1 MQPHPRRPVDRVLAA
16 ARAGVGLSGVLVVVA
31 LVGLLA
37 GAILP
42 AYLQGSPSTESVRS
56 AASQLASVL
65 ETARYRAVA
74 LERPVHVEFEPDG
87 REDFYTAYV
96 DLDGDPATPPG
107 GTEAEVAATEIPF
120 PDEVSGLRGRRLP
133 DGVAFGLG
141 AARSPADGYS
151 DGPDAA
157 IELPANPIVFQPGGG
172 VRWPTGL
179 LAPAGGV
186 YLRDTG
192 NPSRVNV
199 VLIHPTGLI
208 QNFRWT
214 DGGWK

>member
-16 ARAGVGLSGVLVVVA
+16 ARAGIGLSGVLVVVA

-37 GAILP
+37 GATLP
-42 AYLQGSPSTESVRS
+42 ACLHGSPSAESVRS
-56 AASQLASVL
+56 AASRLASVL

-87 REDFYTAYV
+87 TEDFYTAYV
-96 DLDGDPATPPG
+96 DLDGDSATAPG
-107 GTEAEVAATEIPF
+107 GTGQEVTATGIPF
-120 PDEVSGLRGRRLP
+120 PDEAAGLRGTRLP
-133 DGVAFGLG
+133 EEVTFGLG

-151 DGPDAA
+151 AGPDAA
-157 IELPANPIVFQPGGG
+157 IELPTNPIVFQPGGG

-192 NPSRVNV
+192 DPARVNV
-199 VLIHPTGLI
+199 VLVHPTGLI
-208 QNFRWT
+208 QNFRWS